1 MVSTANR
8 PRTPGEVEVAIN
20 LRQMNGRA
28 DCGVQIVLRGLRS
41 TTAMVY
47 STVQRGDDPDR
58 GVGDDVK

>member
-1 MVSTANR
+1 MVSTADR

-28 DCGVQIVLRGLRS
+28 DCGVQIVLCGLRS